1 MELISF
7 SFLFFFPYPS
17 LFHFFD
23 ASFWTRNRLSRYS
36 VPCKFSFPFVDF
48 CRREKERVRKK
59 KTRVLTRRCTSFNYN
74 WKAITST
81 ITRPSSQSSIL
92 FFLYALLPSR
102 TFSLSIQLSSSHQST
117 FSLKLSSSSYFFSR
131 GGCTSKG
138 IKLSRVFLASGNL
151 QRKLI
156 IIYYCKII
164 FSRERYSF
172 ATPLSSFIS
181 QLERETD
188 LWRAETKFV
197 MVPRGQLDRSKE
209 LLCNLITRSS

>member
-1 MELISF
+1 MELTSL
-7 SFLFFFPYPS
+7 SFLFFPYPS
-17 LFHFFD
+17 FFHFFD
-23 ASFWTRNRLSRYS
+23 ASFWTRNRYS
-36 VPCKFSFPFVDF
+36 IPCKFSFPFVDF
-48 CRREKERVRKK
+48 CRREKERVRKKKKKKK

-92 FFLYALLPSR
+92 FFFIRTSSISNFLALDP
-102 TFSLSIQLSSSHQST
+102 TFIVQLSSSHQST
-117 FSLKLSSSSYFFSR
+117 FSLKLSSSRYFFSR

-164 FSRERYSF
+164 F